1 VKYTK
6 EHLEIA
12 KRDGLPLVK
21 IEIDYRFVENRKIRT
36 RQGWGAATGD
46 VAAKLSKILNEDMG

>member
-1 VKYTK
+1 MKYSK

-12 KRDGLPLVK
+12 KRDKVPLVK
-21 IEIDYRFVENRKIRT
+21 VEIDYRFVEGHKIRT

-46 VAAKLSKILNEDMG
+46 VAEKLSKILREDMA